1 VSAHDLILL
10 LPVIL
15 IAATAI
21 LLMLIVAIKR
31 NHQLTFA
38 VSLVGIVISF
48 VSLWPASE
56 GSPRAVS
63 ALLLVDRFALF
74 YMGLLL
80 ASTAAILLYSYNYL
94 DAQQEHKEEF
104 YMLVLLAT
112 TGGMVLVAS
121 SHFVSFFLGLEILSI
136 ALYGL
141 VAYLRTGSRPL
152 EAGMK
157 YLVLASSSGA
167 FLLFGMALIY
177 GETGSLE
184 FGRISSVFRSQA
196 TTDSGLLLAGAT
208 LMMTGIGFKLAL
220 VPFHLWTPDVYQGAP
235 LPVTALV
242 ATVSKASVF
251 ALLLRWLHPFSSAGS
266 SLWIVLAVSAVA
278 SMLAG
283 NLLALFQGNI
293 KRILAYSSIAHMGYF
308 FVAILA
314 GGTLGF
320 EAATYYLIAYL
331 VTITGAFAVLTVSSS
346 EGSENCDIADFKGL
360 FWRRPLLAAVFT
372 AMLLSLAGIPLTAG
386 FLGKFY
392 VLTAGV
398 SSESWGLVFVL
409 IVSSVIG
416 LFYYLRIVVALYSPA
431 LEDARST
438 RRTPTPVPATLSLT
452 ALAVVLFCFGVY
464 PSLLWRAVALA
475 VGSLN
480 RL

>member
-1 VSAHDLILL
+1 MSAHDLTLL

-15 IAATAI
+15 IAATSI

-31 NHQLTFA
+31 SHPLTFA
-38 VSLVGIVISF
+38 VSLVGIVVAFI
-48 VSLWPASE
+48 SLWPAAE
-56 GSPRAVS
+56 AGPRPVS
-63 ALLLVDRFALF
+63 TLLVIDQFALF

-80 ASTAAILLYSYNYL
+80 ASTAAILLYSYGYL
-94 DAQQEHKEEF
+94 DTQQEHKEEF
-104 YMLVLLAT
+104 YILVLLAAA
-112 TGGMVLVAS
+112 GGMVLVAS
-121 SHFVSFFLGLEILSI
+121 SHFASFFLGLEILSI

-141 VAYLRTGSRPL
+141 VAYVRTGSRPL

-177 GETGSLE
+177 SEAGSLE
-184 FGRISSVFRSQA
+184 FGRISTVLRSQPA
-196 TTDSGLLLAGAT
+196 INNGLLLAGAT

-235 LPVTALV
+235 LPVAALV

-251 ALLLRWLHPFSSAGS
+251 ALLLRWLHPFSGGGP
-266 SLWIVLAVSAVA
+266 LWIVLAVSAAA

-283 NLLALFQGNI
+283 NLLALFQNNV

-314 GGTLGF
+314 AGRLGF

-331 VTITGAFAVLTVSSS
+331 VTITGAFAVLTVVCSDGAESC
-346 EGSENCDIADFKGL
+346 EIADFRGL
-360 FWRRPLLAAVFT
+360 FWRRPVLTGVFT

-398 SSESWGLVFVL
+398 SSATWGLVFVL
-409 IVSSVIG
+409 IISSVIG
-416 LFYYLRIVVALYSPA
+416 LFYYLRIVVALYAPA
-431 LEDARST
+431 LEHARPAGEP
-438 RRTPTPVPATLSLT
+438 RTGLPAMLSLT
-452 ALAVVLFCFGVY
+452 ALAVFLFCFGVY
-464 PSLLWRAVALA
+464 PTLLWRAVALA
-475 VGSLN
+475 VDSLG
-480 RL
+480 RS